1 MRKCEDCDAVL
12 APGEDALD
20 VEMGGMDAEGGYACG
35 CCGRQVCG
43 LCAVV
48 GDVRTCLECA
58 TSSRR

>member
-12 APGEDALD
+12 ARGGALD
-20 VEMGGMDAEGGYACG
+20 VEMGGMDAEGGYACRG
-35 CCGRQVCG
+35 CGRQVCG
-43 LCAVV
+43 LCAVA